1 MKRSSFKVKILSVTL
16 TVVMLAGSALSVW
29 ADEPEPAETIDSSVM
44 ETSVTSESSEG
55 STSNSSEAGTEGST
69 SGSSSSSVTETT
81 SESSVPET
89 TGNSSGSTTVS
100 TDGVSEVSSTNTVS
114 NTAASSGSSDENID
128 PSSESSNNETD
139 PSATGISETEDPAAG
154 VGTGLGAPPEP
165 EINLVFNAEYTRFD
179 LVFSGYEAAEGETLR
194 AALWSDTR
202 GQDDLEWVELT
213 LQTDGKF
220 KKTVNISDF
229 ADPGQLDIHVYR
241 FGADGSAAYVAGKSD
256 EIPTVTVGDLKL
268 VSGMSDGKA
277 VISSEMVSSPSG
289 IKSARAAA
297 WSKADQSDIY
307 WYNMEEDTS
316 GNWTFNIDLKN
327 HNNNAGNYNVHMY
340 AVDGN
345 GFSRYAAGKTFDF
358 SGLTGVLSVNVKA
371 SDETYTA
378 EISGFS
384 SAAPYNEIRVATW
397 TDAGGQ
403 DDIKWHSL
411 TVSGSTASVTAP
423 VSDFKHFGTAYA
435 HAYVAM
441 ANGQSMFLDGCEF
454 TFEAPTSGKLTAAI
468 DDSKGSF
475 VLTLPDLQTDLPVKE
490 VKMAVWSAADQ
501 SNLQWYTAVKSGTD
515 YVVNGN
521 LSNHKSMSGKYT
533 AHVYVYPENAPGVCV
548 SGTSMEFGD
557 SQGEILF
564 EDNGAGTPGNEEKS
578 YRLSISNVVSKNGI
592 SQLQFAVWNT
602 DNTGNIRWYTASKAS
617 DGGYYADV
625 PISDFKALGQYVTH
639 AYVTDNYGHKTYLDG
654 KIIMN
659 VTGTVTGASMDAEN
673 EDPAKG
679 TFDVVVKGATAPSG
693 IESMTFYV
701 WTASDQSDMSTY
713 TAAPQSDGSYK
724 ATVNIANHG
733 YNSGTFY
740 IHAYSVMGNGINLY
754 TVGTNHTF
762 KPDSIVFV
770 TKPEDGVRYVGIT
783 VPAATPVQFAVWSD
797 KNGLDDVKWYNS
809 SETPSKAE
817 TTVALINHDG
827 SGAYHVHAYSGSVFL
842 GGTTFEVS
850 AEEVKTGWVYE
861 GGYKFYYKNGA
872 RLSDLRSIVGGP
884 YIIFINRVTNT
895 MNIFSYDYATG
906 QYIIPV
912 VCFACSCGI
921 PGGYDTVAGNFTL
934 GAKYRWKELMGP
946 SYGQYVC
953 NIVADYY
960 IHSVAGYNM
969 TSYNLNPYDYN
980 MLGNNAS
987 HGCVRLN
994 VANAKWVYENVP
1006 SGSPIYIYDSY
1017 DPGPYGKPGTIKIPA
1032 TQNWDPTDPAITG

>member
-1 MKRSSFKVKILSVTL
+1 
-16 TVVMLAGSALSVW
+16 
-29 ADEPEPAETIDSSVM
+29 
-44 ETSVTSESSEG
+44 
-55 STSNSSEAGTEGST
+55 
-69 SGSSSSSVTETT
+69 
-81 SESSVPET
+81 
-89 TGNSSGSTTVS
+89 
-100 TDGVSEVSSTNTVS
+100 
-114 NTAASSGSSDENID
+114 
-128 PSSESSNNETD
+128 
-139 PSATGISETEDPAAG
+139 
-154 VGTGLGAPPEP
+154 
-165 EINLVFNAEYTRFD
+165 
-179 LVFSGYEAAEGETLR
+179 
-194 AALWSDTR
+194 
-202 GQDDLEWVELT
+202 
-213 LQTDGKF
+213 
-220 KKTVNISDF
+220 
-229 ADPGQLDIHVYR
+229 
-241 FGADGSAAYVAGKSD
+241 VAGKSD

-533 AHVYVYPENAPGVCV
+533 AHVYVYPENAPAICV

-639 AYVTDNYGHKTYLDG
+639 AYVTDNYGSKTYLDG

-659 VTGTVTGASMDAEN
+659 VTGTVMGAAMEAGNDDTKN
-673 EDPAKG
+673 G
-679 TFDVVVKGATAPSG
+679 LFDVIVSGAFAPSG
-693 IESMTFYV
+693 IQSMTFYA
-701 WTASDQSDMSTY
+701 WTTQNQSDIY
-713 TAAPQSDGSYK
+713 AYAGERQSDGSFK
-724 ATVNIANHG
+724 IRVNIANHN
-733 YNSGTFY
+733 YNGGKYY
-740 IHAYSVMGNGINLY
+740 IHAYAVMGNGIS
-754 TVGTNHTF
+754 TFAAGAEHTF
-762 KPDSIVFV
+762 YPSEEAVISNEARRIIASAKTTPTTPPGYCAMWISNVYRNAGL
-770 TKPEDGVRYVGIT
+770 P
-783 VPAATPVQFAVWSD
+783 VPLGDARDMWARMSTPVSNIKPGMSVAVRHSGPTGDSWTYGHIGIYIGD
-797 KNGLDDVKWYNS
+797 GLVMDS
-809 SETPSKAE
+809 
-817 TTVALINHDG
+817 
-827 SGAYHVHAYSGSVFL
+827 
-842 GGTTFEVS
+842 
-850 AEEVKTGWVYE
+850 TGRV
-861 GGYKFYYKNGA
+861 NT
-872 RLSDLRSIVGGP
+872 RPLSTWIA
-884 YIIFINRVTNT
+884 
-895 MNIFSYDYATG
+895 SYDYTG
-906 QYIIPV
+906 TV
-912 VCFACSCGI
+912 RCG
-921 PGGYDTVAGNFTL
+921 YL
-934 GAKYRWKELMGP
+934 L
-946 SYGQYVC
+946 
-953 NIVADYY
+953 
-960 IHSVAGYNM
+960 
-969 TSYNLNPYDYN
+969 
-980 MLGNNAS
+980 
-987 HGCVRLN
+987 
-994 VANAKWVYENVP
+994 
-1006 SGSPIYIYDSY
+1006 
-1017 DPGPYGKPGTIKIPA
+1017 
-1032 TQNWDPTDPAITG
+1032 